1 MFLLD
6 TDYAVLLQ
14 RGSGPELR
22 TLLMRMSAYA
32 DTVFYYPVIAFHEQ
46 MLGANA
52 YIQFSVR
59 IGFVG
64 ELEFRPDRLQPRGPS

>member
-14 RGSGPELR
+14 RGSSDELR
-22 TLLMRMSAYA
+22 RLLDRMSAYP
-32 DTVFYYPVIAFHEQ
+32 DTDFHYPVISFHEQ

-52 YIQFSVR
+52 
-59 IGFVG
+59 
-64 ELEFRPDRLQPRGPS
+64 